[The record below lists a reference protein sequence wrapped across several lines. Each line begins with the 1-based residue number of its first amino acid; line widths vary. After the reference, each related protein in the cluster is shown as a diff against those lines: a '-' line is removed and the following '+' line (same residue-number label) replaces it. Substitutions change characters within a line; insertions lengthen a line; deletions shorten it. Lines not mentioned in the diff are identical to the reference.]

1 MIKIGLPIQ
10 EGNDFKDDDLVC
22 YCFKHTKMDIE
33 NDFIENGRS
42 MIYERIV
49 AEKKSGGCNCAE
61 ENPKGK

>member
-1 MIKIGLPIQ
+1 MIKIGLPAQ
-10 EGNDFKDDDLVC
+10 ERNEFKDDDLVC
-22 YCFKHTKMDIE
+22 YCFRHTKRDIE
-33 NDFIENGRS
+33 NDLRENGRS